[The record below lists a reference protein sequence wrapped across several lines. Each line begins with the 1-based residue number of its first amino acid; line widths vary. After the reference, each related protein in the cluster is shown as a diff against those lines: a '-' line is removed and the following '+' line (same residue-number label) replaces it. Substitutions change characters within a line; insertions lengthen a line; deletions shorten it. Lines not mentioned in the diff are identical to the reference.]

1 MLRHCTYPI
10 IIRERHVAAYL
21 VDADHFV
28 CSYQD
33 LSGFF
38 LGMASILFW
47 LVAQMPQ
54 IISNVRN
61 QSAEALSPYFLA
73 EWLLVTSSALC
84 LDSIVDL
91 SLYHAEK
98 LGGIASCM
106 RFIEL

>member
-1 MLRHCTYPI
+1 MSLH
-10 IIRERHVAAYL
+10 HLA
-21 VDADHFV
+21 DADHLS

-33 LSGFF
+33 LSGFS

-84 LDSIVDL
+84 HETTGDL
-91 SLYHAEK
+91 SLHHAGR
-98 LGGIASCM
+98 LGAS
-106 RFIEL
+106 RSARSSLRN